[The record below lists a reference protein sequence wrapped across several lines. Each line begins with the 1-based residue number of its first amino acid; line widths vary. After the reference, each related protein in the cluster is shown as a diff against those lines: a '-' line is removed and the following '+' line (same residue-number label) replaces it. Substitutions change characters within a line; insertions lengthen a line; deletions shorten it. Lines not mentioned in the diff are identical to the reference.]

1 MAFEKLDE
9 ANSAYDT
16 LTEDFNKQKKELE
29 DEKLKV
35 AAYEEQMKK
44 EREEHAAAKQELEK
58 VKKMNYQL
66 VSRLDTGKPTK
77 SDTDLI
83 AELAGWKK

>member
-1 MAFEKLDE
+1 MTFEKIED
-9 ANSAYDT
+9 ANSAYDA

-29 DEKLKV
+29 EEKLKT

-44 EREEHAAAKQELEK
+44 ERAEHAAAKEELEK

-66 VSRLDTGKPTK
+66 ASRLDTGKPTK